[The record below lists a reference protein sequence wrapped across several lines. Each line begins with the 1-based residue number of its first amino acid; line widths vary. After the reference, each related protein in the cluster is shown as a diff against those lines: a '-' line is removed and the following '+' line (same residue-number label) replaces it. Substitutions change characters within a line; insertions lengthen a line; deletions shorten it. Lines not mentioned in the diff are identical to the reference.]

1 MSAQNLL
8 RFLDRS
14 PTPFHAIKETIKRL
28 ENFNFQ
34 RLDESSSSSWNIK
47 AGGNYYFTR
56 NNSSIVAFSV
66 GDQFGNKNDATG
78 CLKIIAA
85 HSDSPCLKIR
95 PLSKIENEYS
105 QVGIETYGG
114 GLWHTWFDR
123 DLGIAGR
130 IILASS
136 SSSKSF
142 SNEREV
148 LVRIDSPPPLRIP
161 NLAIHLD
168 RSTDGFLPN
177 KEIHLQ
183 PIMSSSSSS
192 MDQSSTMMNCT
203 LRKKLLELSLAT
215 EDEDIVSHEL
225 SLFDVQPA
233 SFGGINGEY
242 VLSARLDNLFMS
254 YCAIESLLE
263 GGISPSLSS
272 HSNINIAI
280 LYDHEECG
288 SDSIAG
294 AGSTLLNCAIDSIF
308 EGHSEML
315 KRSYL
320 TKGLLISADMAHA
333 VHPNYPEKHERLHRP
348 LMQGGIVIK
357 HNSNQRYA
365 TNSRSASYIKCLA
378 KRSGIPVQEFMVRND
393 SPCGSTVGPI
403 ISTKLGI
410 PTIDV
415 GAPQLSMHS
424 IREMAG
430 RDDVD
435 YSIRLFKEFFSSIE
449 NTTIVDRL
457 L

>member
-1 MSAQNLL
+1 MTAVQSLL

-14 PTPFHAIKETIKRL
+14 PTPFHAIKESITRLEASNFKRL
-28 ENFNFQ
+28 E
-34 RLDESSSSSWNIK
+34 ESSSTSWNIK
-47 AGGNYYFTR
+47 AGESYYFTR

-66 GDQFGNKNDATG
+66 GDQFDTEPSQGSI
-78 CLKIIAA
+78 KIVAA

-95 PLSKIENEYS
+95 PYSRIENEYS

-123 DLGIAGR
+123 DLGIAGKVV
-130 IILASS
+130 LSS
-136 SSSKSF
+136 PT
-142 SNEREV
+142 NPTTGREV
-148 LVRIDSPPPLRIP
+148 LVRIDTPPPLRIP

-168 RSTDGFLPN
+168 RSTEGFHPN
-177 KEIHLQ
+177 KEVHLQ
-183 PIMSSSSSS
+183 PIMSSAE
-192 MDQSSTMMNCT
+192 QSPPETRMTMMHSS
-203 LRKKLLELSLAT
+203 LHKKLLELSSVKG
-215 EDEDIVSHEL
+215 DEEIVSHEL

-233 SFGGINGEY
+233 SLGGIDGEY
-242 VLSARLDNLFMS
+242 VHSARLDNLFMS
-254 YCAIESLLE
+254 FCAVESLVE
-263 GGISPSLSS
+263 CSTFTS

-288 SDSIAG
+288 SDSTAG

-308 EGHSEML
+308 EGRSETL

-333 VHPNYPEKHERLHRP
+333 LHPNYPEKHERLHRP
-348 LMQGGIVIK
+348 LMQKGIVIK

-365 TNSRSASYIKCLA
+365 TNSRTSSYIKTLA
-378 KRSGIPVQEFMVRND
+378 KKAGIPIQEFMVRND
-393 SPCGSTVGPI
+393 SPCGSTIGPI
-403 ISTKLGI
+403 TSTKLGI

-430 RDDVD
+430 RDDVGH
-435 YSIRLFKEFFSSIE
+435 SIRLFKEFYSSVE
-449 NTTIVDRL
+449 ETIVDRRL